1 MHCVWVKLHLVRVVC
16 PDSQGKYWCVGDDTA
31 VVCSS
36 STPVQFLFEFCDLNK
51 MAICAL
57 GGKYLKGDHA
67 GGLKASAD
75 SLESATLWEY
85 WENAAELL

>member
-1 MHCVWVKLHLVRVVC
+1 MIQRNMYCVFVSLFLMCIVC
-16 PDSQGKYWCVGDDTA
+16 LDSQGKYWCVGDDTA

-36 STPVQFLFEFCDLNK
+36 STPVHFLFEFCDLNK
-51 MAICAL
+51 MAICAV

-85 WENAAELL
+85 

>member
-1 MHCVWVKLHLVRVVC
+1 MIQLNMYCVFVGLFLMCVVC
-16 PDSQGKYWCVGDDTA
+16 LDSQGKYWCVGDDTA

-36 STPVQFLFEFCDLNK
+36 STPVQFTFEFCDLNK
-51 MAICAL
+51 MAICAV

-85 WENAAELL
+85 

>member
-1 MHCVWVKLHLVRVVC
+1 MRVKLHLVCVVC
-16 PDSQGKYWCVGDDTA
+16 LDSQGKYWCVGDDTV

-51 MAICAL
+51 MAICVL

-75 SLESATLWEY
+75 SLENATLWEY
-85 WENAAELL
+85 

>member
-1 MHCVWVKLHLVRVVC
+1 MKVCAVC
-16 PDSQGKYWCVGDDTA
+16 PDSQGKYWCVGDDTS

-51 MAICAL
+51 MAIFAV

-75 SLESATLWEY
+75 SLDSATLWEY
-85 WENAAELL
+85 